1 MLTPHLHVPS
11 GNTLKGHRFTFILS
25 ALDFKELSFV
35 WIYFRGVCV
44 CVLLPASIPPFFPT
58 FYLSLPKQMNDT
70 YMLFKYNSKIQHLL
84 STGKFSLVI

>member
-35 WIYFRGVCV
+35 
-44 CVLLPASIPPFFPT
+44 
-58 FYLSLPKQMNDT
+58 
-70 YMLFKYNSKIQHLL
+70 
-84 STGKFSLVI
+84 

>member
-44 CVLLPASIPPFFPT
+44 CITACQYPS
-58 FYLSLPKQMNDT
+58 
-70 YMLFKYNSKIQHLL
+70 LL
-84 STGKFSLVI
+84 SSFLSVFAQTNEWHLYAFQV